1 MSYLNGFLAVI
12 GLFWAWQSLSVNV
25 SLAWIYLVALIVFAG
40 VKLVQHYDNQSDYRV
55 ENNKYLY
62 LELASFF
69 AITGL
74 AILFTGK
81 LLLA

>member
-1 MSYLNGFLAVI
+1 MGYLNGFLTVI
-12 GLFWAWQSLSVNV
+12 GLFWAWQSISVNV
-25 SLAWIYLVALIVFAG
+25 SLAWIYLITLIVFAG
-40 VKLVQHYDNQSDYRV
+40 VKMVQHYDNQSDYRV
-55 ENNKYLY
+55 ERNKYLY
-62 LELASFF
+62 LELAGVL